1 MGIKFLKTMILCFSL
16 YQLMACTDKPG
27 STRTVEY
34 TELGCT
40 EIMYHSTSLLE
51 FIELKITKGPALPSM
66 VSAEMRIQGAVN
78 YTFPNEPL
86 DTGEYI
92 VVVNDLDLF
101 HSTYPDFSGRVFGPW
116 DKNDDGTLAKLSNE
130 GDVIELRLSGQGD
143 ANCSFSGEP
152 PWPSLANGKG
162 RSLVFFGENSSHF
175 GSWAAHAV
183 DGGNPGGPDTYV
195 PNLAVRINEVMP
207 SFEGNANWVE
217 LYNSSA
223 ESIDLSGWEFNV
235 VAKDTTFILPEGT
248 VIGPKEYLVLD
259 GTEETGAFGSVGLF
273 VSADGSDYYLR
284 EVIGGVKTG
293 GESSLTAPAGELSS
307 GFTVLADLTLAQGT
321 LAAPTPGTANEILLS
336 GPVFI
341 NEFHY
346 HPIDL
351 SDEVEFLELVNK
363 SDEMISLT
371 PIIDTKASSWKV
383 TGINMSFPPGAYIPA
398 NGMAILIETSSD
410 SVLFRTKNNIA
421 SDIPIYCY
429 DGRLSNRGEL
439 LVVKKPFSWTPNP
452 EKVQLVSW
460 NYSFVDAVLY
470 SDRWAGMREADGLGK
485 SLHRVDFSTM
495 GYESGAWKAAAPTPG
510 R

>member
-1 MGIKFLKTMILCFSL
+1 MGIKFLKTMVLCFSL
-16 YQLMACTDKPG
+16 YQFMACTEGPG
-27 STRTVEY
+27 TKRTVEY

-40 EIMYHSTSLLE
+40 EIMYNSKSSLE
-51 FIELKITKGPALPSM
+51 FIELKIVKGPALPSM
-66 VSAEMRIQGAVN
+66 FSAQMRVGGAVN

-92 VVVNDLDLF
+92 VVVNNLELF
-101 HSTYPDFSGRVFGPW
+101 HSTYPSFSGRVFGPW
-116 DKNDDGTLAKLSNE
+116 DLNDDGTLAKLPNE
-130 GDVIELRLSGQGD
+130 GDVVELRLSGQGD

-162 RSLVFFGENSSHF
+162 RSLVFFGANSSHF

-183 DGGNPGGPDTYV
+183 DGGNPGGPDTYI

-207 SFEGNANWVE
+207 IYEGNASWVE
-217 LYNSSA
+217 LYNTSS
-223 ESIDLSGWEFNV
+223 ESVNLSGWELEA
-235 VAKDTTFILPEGT
+235 VAKGATFILPEGT

-259 GTEETGAFGSVGLF
+259 GTEETGAFGSNGLY
-273 VSADGSDYYLR
+273 VNSNGSDFYLR
-284 EVIGGVKTG
+284 EVVGGVKTG
-293 GESSLTAPAGELSS
+293 GESSLRAPAGELSS

-321 LAAPTPGTANEILLS
+321 LTAPTPGAENETLLS
-336 GPVFI
+336 GPIYI

-346 HPIDL
+346 HPQDG
-351 SDEVEFLELVNK
+351 SDEVEFVELVNK

-371 PIIDTKASSWKV
+371 PIINTKVGSWKV

-398 NGMAILIETSSD
+398 NGMVILIETTSD
-410 SVLFRTKNNIA
+410 SSVFRTKNKI
-421 SDIPIYCY
+421 SSEIPIYSY

-439 LVVKKPFSWTPNP
+439 LVVKKPFSWTQDPAAVP
-452 EKVQLVSW
+452 PVSW

-470 SDRWAGMREADGLGK
+470 SDRWAGMKEADGLGK

-495 GYESGAWKAAAPTPG
+495 GYESGAWKVAAPTPG